1 MTDIARREYQDALD
15 RINRSTDKE
24 IDEAMRSAELTRA
37 KIRAAFK
44 ADRTYPA
51 ALDAKERKE

>member
-1 MTDIARREYQDALD
+1 MNLAQREYQDALD

-24 IDEAMRSAELTRA
+24 IDEAMRSADLTRA
-37 KIRAAFK
+37 KIKAAFK

-51 ALDAKERKE
+51 SIKDAKERKE